1 MNLSVM
7 RTAAVF
13 SIVALTSCGGSD
25 ATSPL
30 PGVSASGTYAASIW
44 MTTNGTGQT
53 NQILEGSTINI
64 VFGASG
70 ITAGH
75 LHMVASG
82 GLPALDADMAGTWT
96 QQGMTIEIDQP
107 ADTFVRDMPF
117 TLTANGDSSWDLEGD
132 KTFNGTQIKLTLSR
146 IGP

>member
-1 MNLSVM
+1 MKLSV
-7 RTAAVF
+7 TKIAAVF
-13 SIVALTSCGGSD
+13 AAVALTGCGGSD
-25 ATSPL
+25 TTSPQ
-30 PGVSASGTYAASIW
+30 PGVSAGTYAASSW
-44 MTTNGTGQT
+44 TTTNGTGQT
-53 NQILEGSTINI
+53 NQILAGSTINI

-75 LHMVASG
+75 LHLAASG
-82 GLPALDADMAGTWT
+82 GNPAFDADMAGTWT

-117 TLTANGDSSWDLEGD
+117 TLTANGNSSWDLVGD